1 MTAPG
6 KPRHESIEQ
15 SAKVAARLRVNR
27 PPASRSA
34 PTANPL
40 RKEHFVRIDEGD
52 DAQFYASP
60 KLSPG
65 DESQT
70 RALAR
75 VFRPH
80 LGEACNVLDLLA
92 GAHSTLPEGVE
103 YAAVAGLGLNAAELE
118 ANPRLTARIVQD
130 VNADPVLPFADR
142 VFDACI
148 LTHAVEYLIKPVAV
162 FAEIARVL
170 KPGGVCLVAF
180 ARTAAPT
187 KAIAIWRNHGDGDR
201 ARLVELYFSLS
212 GGFADAETVA
222 VGDAEDPRTRATIV
236 YAKRNPD

>member
-1 MTAPG
+1 M
-6 KPRHESIEQ
+6 
-15 SAKVAARLRVNR
+15 NR
-27 PPASRSA
+27 PTTNRAGQA
-34 PTANPL
+34 ANPL
-40 RKEHFVRIDEGD
+40 RKEHFARIDESD
-52 DAQFYASP
+52 DALFYAAP

-75 VFRPH
+75 IFRPH
-80 LGEACNVLDLLA
+80 LEPATQVLDLMA
-92 GAHSTLPEGVE
+92 GAYSTLPEGVPF
-103 YAAVAGLGLNAAELE
+103 AGVTGLGLNAAELE
-118 ANPRLTARIVQD
+118 ANPRLTCRIVQD
-130 VNADPVLPFADR
+130 LNADPVLPFADR

-187 KAIAIWRNHGDGDR
+187 KAIAIWRSHGDGDR
-201 ARLVELYFSLS
+201 ARLLELYFNLS
-212 GGFADAETVA
+212 GGFADAETVG
-222 VGDAEDPRTRATIV
+222 VGDAEDPRTKATIV
-236 YAKRNPD
+236 YAARKSD

>member
-1 MTAPG
+1 M
-6 KPRHESIEQ
+6 
-15 SAKVAARLRVNR
+15 NR
-27 PPASRSA
+27 PTPTRAGPA
-34 PTANPL
+34 ANPL
-40 RKEHFVRIDEGD
+40 RKEHFARIDEND
-52 DAQFYASP
+52 DAQFYAAP

-65 DESQT
+65 DESQS

-75 VFRPH
+75 VFRPQLENAAH
-80 LGEACNVLDLLA
+80 VLDLMA
-92 GAHSTLPEGVE
+92 GAHSTLPEGI
-103 YAAVAGLGLNAAELE
+103 AFAGVAGLGLNAAELE
-118 ANPRLTARIVQD
+118 ANARLTARIVQD
-130 VNADPVLPFADR
+130 LNADPVLPFADS

-170 KPGGVCLVAF
+170 KPGGACLVAF

-212 GGFADAETVA
+212 GGFGDAETVA
-222 VGDAEDPRTRATIV
+222 VGDAEDPRTKATV
-236 YAKRNPD
+236 VMAARKAD

>member
-1 MTAPG
+1 VR
-6 KPRHESIEQ
+6 RHERIQPAELSVSQ
-15 SAKVAARLRVNR
+15 PAPPRAAR
-27 PPASRSA
+27 A
-34 PTANPL
+34 PNPL
-40 RKEHFVRIDEGD
+40 RKEHFARIDEND
-52 DAQFYASP
+52 DALFYAAP

-70 RALAR
+70 RAVAR

-80 LGEACNVLDLLA
+80 LAEARCVLDLLA
-92 GAHSTLPEGVE
+92 GAHSTLPEGI
-103 YAAVAGLGLNAAELE
+103 AFTAVAGLGLNAAELE
-118 ANPRLTARIVQD
+118 ANDRLTSRVVQD
-130 VNADPVLPFADR
+130 LNADPVLPFADR

-170 KPGGVCLVAF
+170 KPGGTCLVAF

-212 GGFADAETVA
+212 GGFGDAETVA
-222 VGDAEDPRTRATIV
+222 VGDPEDPRTRATIV
-236 YAKRNPD
+236 YVAKKGD